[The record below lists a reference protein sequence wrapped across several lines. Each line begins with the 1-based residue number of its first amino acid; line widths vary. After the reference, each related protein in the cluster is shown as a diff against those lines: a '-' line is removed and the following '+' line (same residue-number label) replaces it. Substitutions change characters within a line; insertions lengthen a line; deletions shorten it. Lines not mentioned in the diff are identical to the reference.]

1 MERAVK
7 PFALFRRN
15 FLFVKTE
22 DGGTNASKLFSIYQ
36 TAKANLLVPDLYFEY
51 VLNKID
57 KIKNIDNLLP
67 WSNKLP
73 KHIKLNV
80 DNINEQYNK
89 ILLED
94 RKRLEI
100 DFNSIDNFNN

>member
-7 PFALFRRN
+7 SFVLCRRN

-57 KIKNIDNLLP
+57 KIENIDDLLP

-80 DNINEQYNK
+80 NNINEKYNK
-89 ILLED
+89 IPLEN

-100 DFNSIDNFNN
+100 DLNSIDNFNN